1 MIKTKKETVNE
12 EGLTEENLEYL
23 DSIRNTRSWM
33 YYDLTLHKKVLKGIR
48 GKILKN

>member
-1 MIKTKKETVNE
+1 MIKTKKENFTRE
-12 EGLTEENLEYL
+12 DLDYL